1 MKKSTALPMSRNR
14 ALQSSSFRSRGDG
27 PSRLLSSRKKKNW
40 TLHPCS
46 IMPDTV
52 WNPNSGIWIPQADRA
67 ARLLGMQLLMQSRY
81 FTHSELQ
88 SLVHIYLIKL
98 LIQHLVFQALP
109 LVSTFWGV
117 ILFGEYR
124 LSSRKTYLLLSAMLL
139 MFVVAVA
146 VLIASAGHR
155 KAFDT
160 NAKFIVTSLHSTSLD
175 FRNFNISS
183 IYYWF

>member
-1 MKKSTALPMSRNR
+1 MSGSCTTQWPVCQHQLSEHMPGTGR
-14 ALQSSSFRSRGDG
+14 AGIGPYWQDSCVGLGTGFSS
-27 PSRLLSSRKKKNW
+27 W
-40 TLHPCS
+40 
-46 IMPDTV
+46 
-52 WNPNSGIWIPQADRA
+52 A

-183 IYYWF
+183 IYY